1 MRCAPAREQLL
12 ALLPAQ
18 PAPWQLDLGG
28 LDELDSAGV
37 QLLLSLHKTL
47 CANGHDAEVI
57 ALPGNARA
65 LLELLRLPALCPAG
79 TSRAVRGV
87 SMFDAE
93 QWSQLLQGFLEEARD
108 LLKEA
113 EDSLLRLETRPR

>member
-1 MRCAPAREQLL
+1 MFTLAAATADTPARLRLDGDLTIYEVRAAREHLL

-18 PAPWQLDLGG
+18 PVPWQLDLGG
-28 LDELDSAGV
+28 LGELDSAGV

-79 TSRAVRGV
+79 TPVPC
-87 SMFDAE
+87 
-93 QWSQLLQGFLEEARD
+93 EE
-108 LLKEA
+108 
-113 EDSLLRLETRPR
+113 